1 MHQPSSS
8 FTHSPRLRVAP
19 TSAAAGMASGLSAG
33 VTALPPFDSGA
44 LGPSV
49 ATLGRLRQLLDLLDR
64 TLRLP
69 STPRAFMI
77 YLAALILVFAG
88 ATLHVFLAAQ
98 ILQARVELRQLQH
111 ELAKLEEQN
120 GDLAW
125 QIARETNLGHLLERI
140 MAQGYMPA
148 PQREYHVVPAP
159 PAVVDA
165 APLAAGPQQL
175 ASSAPSLDAPPAAP
189 ARNPLAEWEAFFRH
203 QWRPAQPE
211 PRAHPDQD
219 LSSEPTGENA
229 AGEQWRRWWQE
240 TLDQGATV
248 VQAFNNP

>member
-1 MHQPSSS
+1 
-8 FTHSPRLRVAP
+8 
-19 TSAAAGMASGLSAG
+19 
-33 VTALPPFDSGA
+33 ALPPFDSGA

-49 ATLGRLRQLLDLLDR
+49 AALGRLRQLLDLLDR

-77 YLAALILVFAG
+77 YLAALILIFAG

-125 QIARETNLGHLLERI
+125 QIARETNLEHVLERI
-140 MAQGYMPA
+140 IAQGYMPA
-148 PQREYHVVPAP
+148 SQREYHII
-159 PAVVDA
+159 
-165 APLAAGPQQL
+165 
-175 ASSAPSLDAPPAAP
+175 PAAP
-189 ARNPLAEWEAFFRH
+189 AIADAASPAAAPQPLAAAASTLDDLPAASARSPLAEWETFFRR

-211 PRAHPDQD
+211 PSAPPAPD
-219 LSSEPTGENA
+219 LASALTGEDA
-229 AGEQWRRWWQE
+229 AGEQWRHWWQE
-240 TLDQGATV
+240 TLDRGAAV
-248 VQAFNNP
+248 VQAFNHP

>member
-33 VTALPPFDSGA
+33 VTTLPPFDSGA

-69 STPRAFMI
+69 STPRAFMT

-98 ILQARVELRQLQH
+98 MLQARVELRQLQL

-125 QIARETNLGHLLERI
+125 QIARETNLDHLLERI
-140 MAQGYMPA
+140 IAQGYMPA
-148 PQREYHVVPAP
+148 SQREYHVIPAP
-159 PAVVDA
+159 PAVADA
-165 APLAAGPQQL
+165 EPAADAPQQL
-175 ASSAPSLDAPPAAP
+175 ASAASSLDAPPATP
-189 ARNPLAEWEAFFRH
+189 PRQPLAEWGNFFRLH
-203 QWRPAQPE
+203 WRPAQPE
-211 PRAHPDQD
+211 PQPAQG
-219 LSSEPTGENA
+219 LQSEPAGENA
-229 AGEQWRRWWQE
+229 VGEQWLRWWQE
-240 TLDQGATV
+240 TLGRGATV
-248 VQAFNNP
+248 MQAFNNP